1 MALAKDKPVDSK
13 DKVMSSTAKF
23 FCDPQASPPDL
34 GNRGEYKGQLAKKQS
49 PCQLVCSIKHTDN
62 IPEQK
67 EKKSI
72 DINF

>member
-34 GNRGEYKGQLAKKQS
+34 GNRELNKRSAG
-49 PCQLVCSIKHTDN
+49 
-62 IPEQK
+62 K
-67 EKKSI
+67 ETEPLSAGLLNKTH
-72 DINF
+72 